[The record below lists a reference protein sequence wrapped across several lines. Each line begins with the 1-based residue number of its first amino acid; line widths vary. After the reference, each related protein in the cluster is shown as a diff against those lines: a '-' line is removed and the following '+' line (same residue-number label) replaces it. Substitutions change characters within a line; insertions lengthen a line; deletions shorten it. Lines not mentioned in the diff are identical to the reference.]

1 LASALVSLLS
11 NRPLRAGLAMSG
23 EVTLRGRVLAVGGIK
38 EKLLAARRTGIR
50 EVILPRANESD
61 LRSLP
66 RPLLRA
72 LTLHLVDDMAE
83 VLAIALTSA
92 AGSAPDSVA

>member
-1 LASALVSLLS
+1 
-11 NRPLRAGLAMSG
+11 MTG

-50 EVILPRANESD
+50 EVILPRDNEAD

-72 LTLHLVDDMAE
+72 LTLHLVEDMSE
-83 VLAIALTSA
+83 VLRIALPTA
-92 AGSAPDSVA
+92 AGSLDNSVA